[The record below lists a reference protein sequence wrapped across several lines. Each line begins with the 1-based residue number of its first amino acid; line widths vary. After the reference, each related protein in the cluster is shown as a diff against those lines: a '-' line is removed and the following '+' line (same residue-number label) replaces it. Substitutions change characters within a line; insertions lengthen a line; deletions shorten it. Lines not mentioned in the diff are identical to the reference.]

1 MITVIGAVNQD
12 FTIFERA
19 FGEPGEEVPVVDVK
33 EYPGGKGA
41 NVSVAVGK
49 ICGEGKVAFV
59 GAVGKD
65 PTGEYLLD
73 DLQSSGVNV
82 AGVARLEGV
91 QTGRA
96 FIIVDS
102 MGRKVIHTYFGAND
116 AIPLSHL
123 DSRYAGAAL
132 TSSTVAVIVDPPVDV
147 AHKAAVMSKS
157 VGARIVFSP
166 GVRAEQREQ
175 IDPILRIA
183 DDLVVDRSELT
194 KLAGKGEPIAAL
206 KAISQRFP
214 DLTIVA
220 TLGSDGSVVSGGGS
234 TSTVE
239 PVDLSTIGLKAVNST
254 GSGDA
259 FLAAYVC
266 YSIQGEKP
274 DEAAKWGNLA
284 GALKAARAE
293 TRGSP
298 SKEFLEEKSEELAAI
313 RGRRRASRSGK
324 A

>member
-1 MITVIGAVNQD
+1 MLGAVNQD
-12 FTIFERA
+12 FTIFERT

-41 NVSVAVGK
+41 NVAVAVSKIFEGSVAL
-49 ICGEGKVAFV
+49 V

-65 PTGEYLLD
+65 RAGEFLLD
-73 DLQSSGVNV
+73 DLRASGVNV
-82 AGVARLEGV
+82 AGVARLEGA

-102 MGRKVIHTYFGAND
+102 EGRKFIHTHFGAND

-132 TSSTVAVIVDPPVDV
+132 TSSAVAVIVDPPVDISY
-147 AHKAAVMSKS
+147 KAAAMSKNA
-157 VGARIVFSP
+157 GARIVFSP
-166 GVRAEQREQ
+166 GVRVAEGEQ
-175 IDPILRIA
+175 LDQILRIA
-183 DDLVVDRSELT
+183 DDLVVDRTELT
-194 KLAGKGEPIAAL
+194 KLAGREEPLTAL
-206 KAISQRFP
+206 KILSQKFP
-214 DLTIVA
+214 ELTIVA
-220 TLGSDGSVVSGGGS
+220 TLGPEGSILSDRGR
-234 TSTVE
+234 TTTVE
-239 PVDLSTIGLKAVNST
+239 PVDLSALGLKAVNST

-266 YSIQGEKP
+266 YSLSGEKL

-284 GALKAARAE
+284 GALKASREE

-298 SKEFLEEKSEELAAI
+298 SKEFLVQKSAELAAI
-313 RGRRRASRSGK
+313 RGRRRASRSSK
-324 A
+324 V